1 MHEYAVTKRL
11 VEIVLE
17 EASKANLKKVTR
29 IKVVL
34 GTLRG
39 FVPQAIEFYFSYL
52 TKNSLAEGATLDFE
66 IIEAKAKCLSCGK
79 NFNPQETLL
88 CPFCKSP
95 SVEIMKGEEFYIESI
110 EGN

>member
-17 EASKANLKKVTR
+17 EASRANLKKVTR

-34 GTLRG
+34 GALRG

-52 TKNSLAEGATLDFE
+52 AKNTLAEGAALEFE
-66 IIEAKAKCLSCGK
+66 LVEGRAKCLSCGK
-79 NFNPQETLL
+79 VFNLKESFS
-88 CPFCKSP
+88 CPVCES
-95 SVEIMKGEEFYIESI
+95 SDIEIIKGEEFYIASI